1 MNQIFISAQNFDL
14 FWSPNCKVLVA
25 KFLCKKSNSI
35 LPNSGAFPANSNQQ
49 HPKSSCCPRL
59 GNALETPDFWVPPP
73 LTCWKW
79 ERERERSRVS
89 DVFVDVVSSYFHDLI
104 AASPVSLLTYATM
117 LQKSFQKPEFLLC
130 IRLML
135 PIHLTTIPTE
145 NALLVHHG
153 PPAFSAQVG
162 FEGLGS
168 SAPLAERWWS
178 THAEILM
185 SNYVENI
192 FYLLKSKSN
201 SARQLFKSG
210 KTGTSGQSTFD
221 ASSLAWS
228 LPPWC
233 SDNPTSKG
241 LDMFRLPHR
250 NASCNEIMLDSRNLS
265 VSDPLHLATLVPRA
279 QGSHH
284 EGGRKQNW
292 ELNSFQEIKIDQG
305 TAKHCQKGLAK
316 DGVARKCQEL
326 VLKYEITLLS
336 GVPSGL

>member
-14 FWSPNCKVLVA
+14 FWKPNCKVLVA

-79 ERERERSRVS
+79 ERERERESEWRFCKRS
-89 DVFVDVVSSYFHDLI
+89 FIVFPWSHCSITSFSTDLCCYKK
-104 AASPVSLLTYATM
+104 ASKNLS
-117 LQKSFQKPEFLLC
+117 
-130 IRLML
+130 L

-145 NALLVHHG
+145 NTLLVHHG

-168 SAPLAERWWS
+168 SAPLAERW
-178 THAEILM
+178 
-185 SNYVENI
+185 
-192 FYLLKSKSN
+192 SKPN
-201 SARQLFKSG
+201 SARQLFESG

-233 SDNPTSKG
+233 SDNPTSKS
-241 LDMFRLPHR
+241 LDMLRLPHR
-250 NASCNEIMLDSRNLS
+250 NARMPVAMKSCWIQELS
-265 VSDPLHLATLVPRA
+265 QCRTHCILPLLYLEPKGLTTRE
-279 QGSHH
+279 
-284 EGGRKQNW
+284 EGNKIE
-292 ELNSFQEIKIDQG
+292 ELNSFQEIKG
-305 TAKHCQKGLAK
+305 PPSTVKKVWPKMGLVK
-316 DGVARKCQEL
+316 LC
-326 VLKYEITLLS
+326 
-336 GVPSGL
+336 P